1 METSTSQLLSIPSL
15 VTGEPTEA
23 EEYFLAQENAGWLE
37 KKWHRAAA
45 VTTNEIVE
53 QFSRG
58 LPERTW
64 VASLFMGSQR
74 AVFTRYRGREVGEGR
89 ESIFQRR

>member
-45 VTTNEIVE
+45 VTTNDILE

-58 LPERTW
+58 PGRSGPGLPACLWARN
-64 VASLFMGSQR
+64 VQFSLGIE
-74 AVFTRYRGREVGEGR
+74 GKGEGR